1 LTADEARWLIPL
13 PAIVLAFWPTVVS
26 AIEVPPN
33 PYYNAPQ
40 NLTTE
45 QAANNGITIMT
56 LSGTVQNWALF
67 FTFLSLALHLAGVLT
82 KDGEDHGD
90 RSENQ

>member
-1 LTADEARWLIPL
+1 MFKKLKDELFALGFTL
-13 PAIVLAFWPTVVS
+13 GAS
-26 AIEVPPN
+26 A
-33 PYYNAPQ
+33 
-40 NLTTE
+40 
-45 QAANNGITIMT
+45 ITIMT
-56 LSGTVQNWALF
+56 LSETVQNWALF

>member
-1 LTADEARWLIPL
+1 MFKKLKDELFALGFTL
-13 PAIVLAFWPTVVS
+13 GAS
-26 AIEVPPN
+26 A
-33 PYYNAPQ
+33 
-40 NLTTE
+40 
-45 QAANNGITIMT
+45 ITIMT

-82 KDGEDHGD
+82 KDGEDHGE